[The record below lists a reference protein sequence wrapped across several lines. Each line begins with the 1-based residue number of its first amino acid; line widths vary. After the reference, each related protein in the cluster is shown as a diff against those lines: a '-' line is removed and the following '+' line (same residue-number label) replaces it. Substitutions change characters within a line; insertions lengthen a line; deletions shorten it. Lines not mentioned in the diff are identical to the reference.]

1 MSQRLGWI
9 LVLFGWGLLAAVS
22 LASHTLL
29 PIDETR
35 YATVAWNMWQRSDLL
50 VPWLN
55 GGPYADKPPLLFWII
70 QAGFGQ
76 MVEIACG
83 T

>member
-1 MSQRLGWI
+1 MSPRLGWMLVI
-9 LVLFGWGLLAAVS
+9 LGWGLLAAVS

-35 YATVAWNMWQRSDLL
+35 YATVAWNMWQRGDLL

-55 GGPYADKPPLLFWII
+55 GGPYSDKPLSCSGSSKP
-70 QAGFGQ
+70 AGLSP
-76 MVEIACG
+76 E
-83 T
+83 